1 VNKAISKLYVVVILL
16 FALLI
21 VWTSRWT
28 VFDAHALNTNPLNKL
43 SFYATLKV
51 KRGDIYADNGTTVLA
66 KSVPA
71 GGGTYQRTYPEGSLF
86 SQVIGYDDL
95 QEGQHAGLEQEYAR
109 QLENRQQTTLSS
121 VFGPISTSNL
131 GNDLYT
137 TLDPTAQTLAQTE
150 LAGRVGSV
158 VAIVP
163 QTGDVVAM
171 YSNPSENDND
181 LAHLCS
187 GTPAITDLDFNPGY
201 NTLCQLNLATQ
212 GEFTPGSTFKVITT
226 TAALN
231 TGKYTPDSEIPGPSP
246 LTVSG
251 KPLENDGDTSYP
263 DETLTYALTNS
274 INTIYA
280 QVGQSLGRATM
291 EDYMKRFGF
300 YQRPPIDLPSDQ
312 LLASGERDPTNQN
325 KLLLP
330 TSDQVDLGR
339 MSIGQDKL
347 AVTPLQMAMVVSA
360 VADGGKLMDPRLAT
374 KVVNPDGQTVDTI
387 TPKLDDRVMTT
398 KTASELG
405 QMMTDV
411 VEEGT
416 GQAAQLEGLQGQVA
430 GKTGTATVGGT
441 PSDPIDDAWFI
452 GFAPVSDPKIAVAVV
467 LRNIPNGYGG
477 TYAAPIAAQMMKTL
491 LAEKL

>member
-1 VNKAISKLYVVVILL
+1 MNRSIAKLYVVVIVL

-28 VFDAHALNTNPLNKL
+28 VFDAHALDTNPLNKL
-43 SFYATLKV
+43 NFYATLKV
-51 KRGDIYADNGTTVLA
+51 KRGHIYARNGTTVLA
-66 KSVPA
+66 ESVPA
-71 GGGTYQRTYPEGSLF
+71 GGGTYRRRYPLGSLF
-86 SQVIGYDDL
+86 AQTVGYDDL
-95 QEGQHAGLEQEYAR
+95 QLQRHTGLEQTYAR
-109 QLENRQQTTLSS
+109 QLEARQQTTLSS
-121 VFGPISTSNL
+121 VFGPISTSNV

-137 TLDPTAQTLAQTE
+137 TLDPAGLRLAQSL

-163 QTGDVVAM
+163 QTGDVVSM
-171 YSNPSENDND
+171 YSNPTYDDND
-181 LAHLCS
+181 LEHPCAN
-187 GTPAITDLDFNPGY
+187 TPAITDLDLNPHY
-201 NTLCQLNLATQ
+201 NLYCQLNLATQ
-212 GEFTPGSTFKVITT
+212 GEFAPGSTFKIVTT

-231 TGKYTPDSEIPGPSP
+231 TGHYTPDSEIAGPSP

-251 KPLENDGDTSYP
+251 APLENDGNASYP

-280 QVGQSLGRATM
+280 QVGLSLGRATM

-300 YQRPPIDLPSDQ
+300 YAKPPIDLPGDQ
-312 LLASGERDPTNQN
+312 LIASGERDPSTG
-325 KLLLP
+325 KLLYP
-330 TSDQVDLGR
+330 TSDLVDLGR

-347 AVTPLQMAMVVSA
+347 AVTPLQMGMVAAA

-374 KVVNPDGQTVDTI
+374 KVVNPDGQTVATI
-387 TPKLDDRVMTT
+387 APKLDHRVMTA
-398 KTASELG
+398 KTASELS

-416 GQAAQLEGLQGQVA
+416 GQAANLEGLKGEVA

-441 PSDPIDDAWFI
+441 ANDPVDDAWFI

-467 LRNIPNGYGG
+467 LRNIPDGYGG

-491 LAEKL
+491 LAENL